1 MAAAG
6 GRIIELPDALINQIA
21 AGEVVERPAST
32 VKELAENA
40 LDAGATQVFVSVHNG
55 GKDRIAVVDNGCGMN
70 HQDALLATR
79 RHATSKLRNAAGLA
93 AIQTLGFRGEALAS
107 IAAVAKFELLTCAE
121 ADEGGHRIVIEG
133 GRTVSAGRVGF
144 PRGTKVTVSEL
155 FYNTPARRKFLRS
168 TTTEFQ
174 HIQTLLT
181 QLALAHAGVHFRLS
195 HNDKP
200 VLNLISCGTLAERTA
215 QVLGT
220 EMAESMVL
228 AEGMEPTLRFE
239 ALLCLPSAS
248 KGSRRWQYLFINNRP
263 VRDASLN
270 HAVYHA
276 YRSLLMKGRHP
287 AFVLKLFLE
296 PQEVDVNV
304 HPAKT
309 EVRLRNPQAAH
320 AVLSDTLHRVLLD
333 AGRRRAFGA
342 DNGGA
347 AWPGGASR
355 ESAWREADRVRQ
367 PSMAAA
373 AQLGMPLA
381 PPPLPPGQG
390 SAGEGRA
397 APDMHSAA
405 MHGPGAPGGEGSL
418 GAEGMG
424 GGAPPGAASWDG
436 SGSPPGVASTNTAP
450 TDAAPHSASLR
461 QNPYS
466 DSDFHFQPLSGRMGS
481 TPQVAGESE
490 RAGLHLL
497 AQFQNT
503 YLLAQRGQALLLV
516 DQHAAH
522 ERILFEQYR
531 TELYERRLR
540 TAPYLLPETLEL
552 SPQNAVLLE
561 QYLPQW
567 MRLGFEIEA
576 FGRDTYLV
584 RQVPAL
590 LAGRDIK
597 PLLLEVLDELAL
609 FGKSGRIEEVLNGIL
624 ERTACHSAIR
634 GGDVLSREEMESL
647 LAQLQHLDVN
657 LYCPHGRPVW
667 VELPLSELERRFK
680 RTV

>member
-1 MAAAG
+1 MTGAP
-6 GRIIELPDALINQIA
+6 GRIIELPDAVINQIA

-32 VKELAENA
+32 VKELAENS

-70 HQDALLATR
+70 HADALLATR

-107 IAAVAKFELLTCAE
+107 IAAVAKFELLTCAAE
-121 ADEGGHRIVIEG
+121 DEGGHRIVIEG
-133 GRTVSAGRVGF
+133 GRTVSEGRVGF
-144 PRGTKVTVSEL
+144 PRGTKVTISEL

-181 QLALAHAGVHFRLS
+181 QLALAHPGVHFRLS
-195 HNDKP
+195 HNEKP
-200 VLNLISCGTLAERTA
+200 VLNLISCGTLAERVA

-220 EMAESMVL
+220 EMAESLVY

-239 ALLCLPSAS
+239 ALLSLPSAS
-248 KGSRRWQYLFINNRP
+248 RGSRRWQYLFINNRP

-276 YRSLLMKGRHP
+276 YRTLLMKGRHP
-287 AFVLKLFLE
+287 AFVLKLSLE

-320 AVLSDTLHRVLLD
+320 AVLSDKLHRVLLD
-333 AGRRRAFGA
+333 AGRRRAFGMDA
-342 DNGGA
+342 GQA
-347 AWPGGASR
+347 AGR
-355 ESAWREADRVRQ
+355 EAAGREAAWREADRVRQ
-367 PSMAAA
+367 PAMVGA
-373 AQLGMPLA
+373 AQLPMPLA
-381 PPPLPPGQG
+381 PPPREGPAGDGLGARATGGDPAPAVWGQAAAVPSPG
-390 SAGEGRA
+390 SAL
-397 APDMHSAA
+397 
-405 MHGPGAPGGEGSL
+405 PGSPAPGS
-418 GAEGMG
+418 A
-424 GGAPPGAASWDG
+424 WDG
-436 SGSPPGVASTNTAP
+436 SGASSDVAPARG
-450 TDAAPHSASLR
+450 AAPSDSLR

-466 DSDFHFQPLSGRMGS
+466 DDEFHFQPLSGRLGS
-481 TPQVAGESE
+481 APQVAAGEGG
-490 RAGLHLL
+490 AGLHLL

-503 YLLAQRGQALLLV
+503 YLLAQRGNALLLV

-531 TELYERRLR
+531 ADLYERRMR

-567 MRLGFEIEA
+567 GRLGFEIER
-576 FGRDTYLV
+576 FGRETYLV

-680 RTV
+680 RSV